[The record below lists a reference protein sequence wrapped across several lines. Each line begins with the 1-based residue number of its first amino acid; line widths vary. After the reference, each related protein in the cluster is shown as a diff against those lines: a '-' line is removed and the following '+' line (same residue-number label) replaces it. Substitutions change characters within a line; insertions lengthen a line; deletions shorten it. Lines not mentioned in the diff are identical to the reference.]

1 MRRDVHQ
8 RESNVTAGT
17 SHETTSTDESP
28 GAAPTPRRRVAKA
41 LPPTVTF
48 VVLMS
53 VWYAITQ
60 LDLGLARIPPPHDVA
75 AAFWDMTTS
84 GELANAFWQSGTVF
98 LAGFFPGVIVAIVMG
113 IIIGNIK
120 ALDLAFSPYL
130 YAFFSTPFIAL
141 VPLFLVIFGYGVQG
155 KIAIVFTLVWIF
167 VLLQTLAGIR
177 NVDRE
182 LHEIAESFCAPW
194 WRRWF
199 EVTLPAAV
207 PFIVAGVRL
216 GIGRALVGVVVAE
229 FETFVRG
236 GFGGIIMQR
245 SQAFNLAEALVP
257 AVVLSLIGVGLFFAL
272 FRLEL
277 RLSAWKKSA

>member
-1 MRRDVHQ
+1 M
-8 RESNVTAGT
+8 TAGT
-17 SHETTSTDESP
+17 TQQAQQADDPGGASSTE
-28 GAAPTPRRRVAKA
+28 RRRIADAVPPAITFAVLTA
-41 LPPTVTF
+41 L
-48 VVLMS
+48 
-53 VWYAITQ
+53 WYAATQ
-60 LDLGLARIPPPHDVA
+60 FEFGLTRIPAPHDVA
-75 AAFWDMTTS
+75 VAFWDMTAS

-98 LAGFFPGVIVAIVMG
+98 LAGFFPGVVIAIVMG
-113 IIIGNIK
+113 IVLGNIK

-182 LHEIAESFCAPW
+182 FHEIAESFCAPW

-207 PFIVAGVRL
+207 PFIIAGVRL

-257 AVVLSLIGVGLFFAL
+257 AVVLSLIGVGLFFGL